1 MRTLPVVPTTSLVV
15 AESDELFTVF
25 RGPVFTAGQGV
36 PSFNELV
43 PLVFYIRDDGETGGM
58 VAARRRRVLELQAP
72 ALGGDRG
79 YQDAA
84 QRDPRGGQHLDSVQ
98 KPVEPWARV
107 CLVEKQASSPAAVI
121 ASNRAAVGTH
131 SSRQG
136 GSCAAA
142 AARCSE
148 SADVV
153 SGGKNEDESGGASR
167 ERVGNAGFPT
177 RWPSVSPGS
186 AGSRS
191 SRTPGSLDR

>member
-1 MRTLPVVPTTSLVV
+1 MSCSRC
-15 AESDELFTVF
+15 F
-25 RGPVFTAGQGV
+25 AGQSSAAGQAV

-43 PLVFYIRDDGETGGM
+43 PLVFYVRDDGETGGM
-58 VAARRRRVLELQAP
+58 VR
-72 ALGGDRG
+72 
-79 YQDAA
+79 
-84 QRDPRGGQHLDSVQ
+84 RGGGVSWNYKLLHSMEIAGTRMLRSAILEEVSILSPSR

-131 SSRQG
+131 SSRRG